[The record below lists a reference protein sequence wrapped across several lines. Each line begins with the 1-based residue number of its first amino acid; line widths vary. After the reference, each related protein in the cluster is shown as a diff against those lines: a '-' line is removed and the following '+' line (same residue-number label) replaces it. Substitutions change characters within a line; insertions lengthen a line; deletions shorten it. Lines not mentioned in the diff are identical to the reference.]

1 MLKMVKEA
9 TEGRETIIIN
19 KKKSRTLIKR
29 IGWFGK
35 KIAEMFTNYYQS
47 LKKTMNGL
55 NNQLDTTE
63 GKINELED

>member
-1 MLKMVKEA
+1 
-9 TEGRETIIIN
+9 
-19 KKKSRTLIKR
+19 
-29 IGWFGK
+29 
-35 KIAEMFTNYYQS
+35 MFTNYYQS